1 MASRSLERIAGA
13 AGILGVILVLTYV
26 LMPPND
32 PSYPYTSD
40 AIAAL
45 AANRDA
51 YLVKNLLGTLSF
63 FFFLFFM
70 GSLYSTL
77 RRAEGGTG
85 WLSTLALGGGLVFT
99 AVHSIE
105 LIVAYAI
112 GWHVAQMG
120 NVAVVGALEDIEQLV
135 AYFYAVPLAVMVL
148 AASTVAFRTRCLP
161 RWLAWEG
168 FVTGLVWLVAAV
180 GVIDPQ
186 NGPLTLIGF
195 GGGLFLL
202 IVIWFPATSIALM
215 RRPKVEET
223 RVAVSALAEAL

>member
-13 AGILGVILVLTYV
+13 AGILGVILVIAYILI
-26 LMPPND
+26 PPHD
-32 PSYPYTSD
+32 PSYPYTSE
-40 AIAAL
+40 AIAVL

-85 WLSTLALGGGLVFT
+85 WLSILALGGGLVFT

-105 LIVAYAI
+105 LIAAYAL
-112 GWHVAQMG
+112 GWHVAQTG
-120 NVAVVGALEDIEQLV
+120 NVALVAALEDIQQLV
-135 AYFYAVPLAVMVL
+135 AYFYAVPAAVMVL
-148 AASTVAFRTRCLP
+148 ATSIVAYQTRCLP

-168 FVTGLVWLVAAV
+168 VATSLVWLVAAV
-180 GVIDPQ
+180 GVVDPQ
-186 NGPLTLIGF
+186 NGPLTMIGF
-195 GGGLFLL
+195 GGGLLLL

-215 RRPKVEET
+215 RRPKAEEI
-223 RVAVSALAEAL
+223 RVAADLPAVAR